1 MCWCQLLHAIELVDT
16 VFCMSPWVH
25 SCQETDHDL
34 HLGFERMIL
43 LTTGMENIRDVIPFP
58 RWPENARG

>member
-1 MCWCQLLHAIELVDT
+1 MT
-16 VFCMSPWVH
+16 M
-25 SCQETDHDL
+25 TDL

-58 RWPENARG
+58 RWPGNARG